1 MVHFGY
7 YWVFWILDI
16 LLLSVEEEHV
26 RPESLTNH
34 LHTIASIARL
44 AVILSQPTCC
54 LNSGPM
60 Y

>member
-1 MVHFGY
+1 MVHLDYLVVLDFGHTSP
-7 YWVFWILDI
+7 IRKK
-16 LLLSVEEEHV
+16 EEHV
-26 RPESLTNH
+26 RTKVLTDH

-60 Y
+60 C